1 MSNATSPRFLIASSI
16 GFLLMLSVC
25 SNMAYAQ
32 DGLGALDYYN
42 KIVKENQS
50 KFILIVGLLIV
61 AGLGTGFFL
70 FFGKRKK
77 QATVK

>member
-1 MSNATSPRFLIASSI
+1 
-16 GFLLMLSVC
+16 
-25 SNMAYAQ
+25 MAYAQ